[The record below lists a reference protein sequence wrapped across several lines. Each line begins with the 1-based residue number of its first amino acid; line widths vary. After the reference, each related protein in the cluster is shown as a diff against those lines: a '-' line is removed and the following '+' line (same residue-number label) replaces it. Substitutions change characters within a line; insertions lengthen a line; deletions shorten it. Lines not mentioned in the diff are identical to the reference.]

1 MSANAQQRTGSE
13 RTMSDAGR
21 ALAQAHGQDV
31 PRRAALCFASR
42 CLAAAPCLG
51 ALRLSAITGLVALGL
66 SAVPYLTA
74 LSLSAVLAS
83 AADAADVPTPGLTA
97 REAQQLEADIARRL
111 ALARAR
117 RRVSVTSSTRDP
129 ELAAYYNA
137 YALRVECI
145 SERSYPQAARGRS
158 FRLMVT
164 VSVLADGSLE
174 KAQIDRPSGSAD
186 VDTAVLA
193 LARSAAPYESFSA
206 ALRER
211 YDVLDLGSRWQFAP
225 VKDDGS
231 RAAQCRPG
239 AN

>member
-1 MSANAQQRTGSE
+1 MS
-13 RTMSDAGR
+13 
-21 ALAQAHGQDV
+21 
-31 PRRAALCFASR
+31 
-42 CLAAAPCLG
+42 
-51 ALRLSAITGLVALGL
+51 
-66 SAVPYLTA
+66 
-74 LSLSAVLAS
+74 
-83 AADAADVPTPGLTA
+83 TPGMSTPGMSA

-111 ALARAR
+111 AAARAR
-117 RRVSVTSSTRDP
+117 RRASVTSSTRDP
-129 ELAAYYNA
+129 ELASYYNA

-174 KAQIDRPSGSAD
+174 KAQVDRPSGSAD
-186 VDTAVLA
+186 LDAAVLA
-193 LARSAAPYESFSA
+193 LARNAAPYESFSA